1 MHSTQNMWRPVLIN
15 CPLDLQCNMC
25 YLETRRLSLPE
36 KKITCE
42 YSRLTPG
49 ASWVLREKHLSFE
62 LKFQSALNAGIASEW
77 LLYSTSCISSRIICV
92 CIKMAGSVNHEL
104 TVDVSCI
111 SCGELFGSNP
121 EFGQFSQSMWNL
133 LAWIADVSL
142 RGLRRHLKTNPNVTK
157 TKNFLGPF
165 W

>member
-1 MHSTQNMWRPVLIN
+1 MT
-15 CPLDLQCNMC
+15 
-25 YLETRRLSLPE
+25 
-36 KKITCE
+36 
-42 YSRLTPG
+42 
-49 ASWVLREKHLSFE
+49 FE

-92 CIKMAGSVNHEL
+92 CVKMAGSVNHEL

-133 LAWIADVSL
+133 LAQIADVSL
-142 RGLRRHLKTNPNVTK
+142 RRHLQTNPNVTK
-157 TKNFLGPF
+157 QIELLGTFLVEPF
-165 W
+165 FGMSLQ